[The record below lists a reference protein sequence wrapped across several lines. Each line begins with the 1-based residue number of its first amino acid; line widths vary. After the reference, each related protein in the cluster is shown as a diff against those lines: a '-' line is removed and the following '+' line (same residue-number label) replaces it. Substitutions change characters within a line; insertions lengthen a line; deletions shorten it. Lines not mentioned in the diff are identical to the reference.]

1 MFVNLFASRFKTIC
15 IYIGTYGGFEKK
27 KSYTEIYLYNTD
39 KIPVY

>member
-1 MFVNLFASRFKTIC
+1 MY

-27 KSYTEIYLYNTD
+27 RNTEIDLYNTD